1 MMIDA
6 ELRDRL
12 IISTILAALL
22 TLIVYWCYYGE
33 GYAGGGSSGGFRLP
47 TRWLFSDYTTY
58 VEPNVRAGSV
68 NGVNRLSG
76 GPGQGK

>member
-1 MMIDA
+1 MMIDT

-12 IISTILAALL
+12 IISAILAALL

-33 GYAGGGSSGGFRLP
+33 GYAGGGSSGFRLP

>member
-1 MMIDA
+1 MIDT

-12 IISTILAALL
+12 IISAVLAAIL
-22 TLIVYWCYYGE
+22 TLIVYLCYYGD
-33 GYAGGGSSGGFRLP
+33 GYASGSARTGFRLAS
-47 TRWLFSDYTTY
+47 RWLFSDYTTY